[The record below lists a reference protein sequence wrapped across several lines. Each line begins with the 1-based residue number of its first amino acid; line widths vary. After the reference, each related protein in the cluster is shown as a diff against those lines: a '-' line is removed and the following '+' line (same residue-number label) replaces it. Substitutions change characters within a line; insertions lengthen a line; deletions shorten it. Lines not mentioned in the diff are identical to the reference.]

1 MLQPQYYY
9 NLIQAVVYFIAATVP
24 VYFILKLKNTNN
36 DNDNDNGKRH
46 LRNMTILLVS
56 FILIQ
61 GVYHIAGTIGFRL
74 FAKGLLEPL
83 SIMVLLSFG
92 ILYLIG
98 VLKERR
104 LHELR
109 A

>member
-1 MLQPQYYY
+1 MLQPQSYY

-24 VYFILKLKNTNN
+24 VYFILKLKNIN
-36 DNDNDNGKRH
+36 NDNGKRH

-104 LHELR
+104 LHELK

>member
-9 NLIQAVVYFIAATVP
+9 NLVQAVVYFIAATVP

-36 DNDNDNGKRH
+36 DNDKKH

-61 GVYHIAGTIGFRL
+61 GVYHFAGTIGFKL

-104 LHELR
+104 LHELK

>member
-9 NLIQAVVYFIAATVP
+9 NLIQAVVYFIAAIVP
-24 VYFILKLKNTNN
+24 VYFILKSKNTN
-36 DNDNDNGKRH
+36 NDNGKRH
-46 LRNMTILLVS
+46 LRNMTVLLVS

-104 LHELR
+104 LHELK

>member
-9 NLIQAVVYFIAATVP
+9 NLIQAVVYFIAAIIP
-24 VYFILKLKNTNN
+24 VYLILKSKNTN
-36 DNDNDNGKRH
+36 NDNGKRH

-61 GVYHIAGTIGFRL
+61 GVYHFAGTIGFKL

-92 ILYLIG
+92 IFYLIG

-104 LHELR
+104 LHELK

>member
-9 NLIQAVVYFIAATVP
+9 NLVQAVVYFIAATVP
-24 VYFILKLKNTNN
+24 IYFILKLKNTNN
-36 DNDNDNGKRH
+36 DNAKRH

-98 VLKERR
+98 VLNERR
-104 LHELR
+104 LHELK

>member
-1 MLQPQYYY
+1 MLQPQYYC

-36 DNDNDNGKRH
+36 DNDKKH

-61 GVYHIAGTIGFRL
+61 GVYHFAGTMGFRL

-104 LHELR
+104 LHELK

>member
-9 NLIQAVVYFIAATVP
+9 NLIQAVVYFIAAIVP
-24 VYFILKLKNTNN
+24 VYFILKSKNTN
-36 DNDNDNGKRH
+36 NDNGKRH

-61 GVYHIAGTIGFRL
+61 GVYHFAGTIGFRL

-104 LHELR
+104 LHEIK

>member
-36 DNDNDNGKRH
+36 DNGKRH

-61 GVYHIAGTIGFRL
+61 GVYHFAGTIGFRL

-98 VLKERR
+98 VLKTRR
-104 LHELR
+104 LHELK

>member
-1 MLQPQYYY
+1 
-9 NLIQAVVYFIAATVP
+9 
-24 VYFILKLKNTNN
+24 
-36 DNDNDNGKRH
+36 
-46 LRNMTILLVS
+46 MTILLVS

-61 GVYHIAGTIGFRL
+61 GVYHIAGTMDSDYL
-74 FAKGLLEPL
+74 QKGLLEPL

-104 LHELR
+104 LHELK

>member
-24 VYFILKLKNTNN
+24 VYFLFKLKNTNN
-36 DNDNDNGKRH
+36 DNDNGNRH

-83 SIMVLLSFG
+83 SIMVLLFFG

-98 VLKERR
+98 GLKTRR
-104 LHELR
+104 LHELN

>member
-9 NLIQAVVYFIAATVP
+9 NLIQALVYFIAATVP

-36 DNDNDNGKRH
+36 DNDKKH

-61 GVYHIAGTIGFRL
+61 GVYHFAGTMGFRL

-83 SIMVLLSFG
+83 SIMVLVSFG

-104 LHELR
+104 SHELK

>member
-24 VYFILKLKNTNN
+24 VYFILKLKNANN
-36 DNDNDNGKRH
+36 DNDKKH

-61 GVYHIAGTIGFRL
+61 GVYHIAGIIGFRL
-74 FAKGLLEPL
+74 LAKGLLEPL
-83 SIMVLLSFG
+83 SIMILLSFG
-92 ILYLIG
+92 IFYLIG

-104 LHELR
+104 LHELK

>member
-24 VYFILKLKNTNN
+24 VYFILKLKNP
-36 DNDNDNGKRH
+36 DNDNGKRH
-46 LRNMTILLVS
+46 LRSMTILLVS

-104 LHELR
+104 LHELK

>member
-9 NLIQAVVYFIAATVP
+9 NLIQALVYFIAATVP

-36 DNDNDNGKRH
+36 DNDKKH

-61 GVYHIAGTIGFRL
+61 GVYHFAGTIGLKL

-98 VLKERR
+98 CL
-104 LHELR
+104 LYTSD
-109 A
+109 AADD

>member
-36 DNDNDNGKRH
+36 DNDKKH

-61 GVYHIAGTIGFRL
+61 GVYHFAGTMGFRL

-83 SIMVLLSFG
+83 SIMVLVSFG
-92 ILYLIG
+92 IVYLIG

-104 LHELR
+104 LHELK

>member
-9 NLIQAVVYFIAATVP
+9 NLVQAVVYFIAATVP

-36 DNDNDNGKRH
+36 YNGKRH

-61 GVYHIAGTIGFRL
+61 GVYHFAGTIGFKL

-83 SIMVLLSFG
+83 SIMVLVSFG
-92 ILYLIG
+92 IVYLIG

-104 LHELR
+104 LHELK

>member
-9 NLIQAVVYFIAATVP
+9 NLIQSVVYFIAATVP
-24 VYFILKLKNTNN
+24 VYFILKLKNIN
-36 DNDNDNGKRH
+36 NDNGKRH

-61 GVYHIAGTIGFRL
+61 SVYHIAGTLGFRL

-83 SIMVLLSFG
+83 SIMVLIYFG

-104 LHELR
+104 LHELK

>member
-36 DNDNDNGKRH
+36 DNGNGKRH

-61 GVYHIAGTIGFRL
+61 GVYHFAGTIGFRL

-104 LHELR
+104 LHELK

>member
-36 DNDNDNGKRH
+36 DNDKKH

-61 GVYHIAGTIGFRL
+61 GVYHFAGTMGFRL

-83 SIMVLLSFG
+83 SIMVLVSFG

-104 LHELR
+104 SHELK

>member
-9 NLIQAVVYFIAATVP
+9 NLIQALVYFIAATVP
-24 VYFILKLKNTNN
+24 VYFILKLKNT
-36 DNDNDNGKRH
+36 DNDNDKRH

-61 GVYHIAGTIGFRL
+61 GVYHFAGTIGFRL

-104 LHELR
+104 LHELN

>member
-36 DNDNDNGKRH
+36 DNDKKH

-61 GVYHIAGTIGFRL
+61 GVYHFAGTIGFRL

-104 LHELR
+104 MHELK

>member
-9 NLIQAVVYFIAATVP
+9 NLIQALVYFIAATVP

-36 DNDNDNGKRH
+36 DNDKKH

-61 GVYHIAGTIGFRL
+61 GVYHFAGTIGFRL

-83 SIMVLLSFG
+83 SIMVLVSFG
-92 ILYLIG
+92 IVYLIG

-104 LHELR
+104 LHELK

>member
-9 NLIQAVVYFIAATVP
+9 NLIQALVYFIAATVP

-36 DNDNDNGKRH
+36 DNDKKH

-61 GVYHIAGTIGFRL
+61 GVYHFAGTIGFKL

-92 ILYLIG
+92 IFYLIG

-104 LHELR
+104 LHELK

>member
-9 NLIQAVVYFIAATVP
+9 NLIQALVYFIAATVP

-36 DNDNDNGKRH
+36 DNDKKH

-61 GVYHIAGTIGFRL
+61 GVYHFAGTIGFKL

-104 LHELR
+104 LHELK

>member
-9 NLIQAVVYFIAATVP
+9 NLIQAVVYFIAAIVP
-24 VYFILKLKNTNN
+24 VYFILKSKNTN
-36 DNDNDNGKRH
+36 NDNGKRH
-46 LRNMTILLVS
+46 LRNMTMLLVS

-92 ILYLIG
+92 IFYLIG

>member
-1 MLQPQYYY
+1 MLQHQYYY
-9 NLIQAVVYFIAATVP
+9 NLIQVLVYFIAAKVP
-24 VYFILKLKNTNN
+24 VYFLFKFNNTN
-36 DNDNDNGKRH
+36 NDNGKRH

-104 LHELR
+104 LHELK

>member
-36 DNDNDNGKRH
+36 DNDKKH

-61 GVYHIAGTIGFRL
+61 GVYHFAGTMGFRL

-83 SIMVLLSFG
+83 SIMVLVSFG

-104 LHELR
+104 LHELK

>member
-9 NLIQAVVYFIAATVP
+9 NLIQAAVYFIAATVP
-24 VYFILKLKNTNN
+24 VYFILKLKNTS
-36 DNDNDNGKRH
+36 DDNGKRH

-104 LHELR
+104 LHELK

>member
-36 DNDNDNGKRH
+36 DNGNGKRH

-61 GVYHIAGTIGFRL
+61 GVYHFAGTIGFRL

-83 SIMVLLSFG
+83 SIMILLSFG
-92 ILYLIG
+92 IFYLIG

>member
-9 NLIQAVVYFIAATVP
+9 NLIQAVVYFIAAIVP
-24 VYFILKLKNTNN
+24 VYFILKSKNTN
-36 DNDNDNGKRH
+36 NDNGKRH
-46 LRNMTILLVS
+46 LRNMTVLLVS

-61 GVYHIAGTIGFRL
+61 GVYHFAGTMGFRL

-83 SIMVLLSFG
+83 SIMVLVSFG
-92 ILYLIG
+92 IVYLIG

-104 LHELR
+104 LHELK

>member
-9 NLIQAVVYFIAATVP
+9 NLVQAVVYFIAATVP
-24 VYFILKLKNTNN
+24 VYFILKLKNTNY
-36 DNDNDNGKRH
+36 DNGKRH

-83 SIMVLLSFG
+83 SIMVLVSFG

-104 LHELR
+104 LHELK

>member
-1 MLQPQYYY
+1 MTDYL
-9 NLIQAVVYFIAATVP
+9 VP
-24 VYFILKLKNTNN
+24 VYFILKSKNTN
-36 DNDNDNGKRH
+36 NDNGKRH

-104 LHELR
+104 LHELK

>member
-9 NLIQAVVYFIAATVP
+9 NLVQAVVYFIAATVP

-36 DNDNDNGKRH
+36 DNDKKH

-61 GVYHIAGTIGFRL
+61 GVYHFAGTMGFRL

-83 SIMVLLSFG
+83 SIMVLVSFG

-104 LHELR
+104 LPELK

>member
-36 DNDNDNGKRH
+36 DNDNGKRH

-61 GVYHIAGTIGFRL
+61 GVYHFAGTIGFRL

-104 LHELR
+104 LHELK

>member
-1 MLQPQYYY
+1 MLQPQYY
-9 NLIQAVVYFIAATVP
+9 NLIQALVYFIAATVP

-36 DNDNDNGKRH
+36 DDGKRH
-46 LRNMTILLVS
+46 LRIMTILLVS

-61 GVYHIAGTIGFRL
+61 GVYHIAGTIGFKL

-83 SIMVLLSFG
+83 SIMVLVSFG

-104 LHELR
+104 LHELK

>member
-24 VYFILKLKNTNN
+24 VYFILKSKNTN
-36 DNDNDNGKRH
+36 NDNGKRH

-98 VLKERR
+98 VLNERR
-104 LHELR
+104 LHELK